1 MSVVR
6 HSVVLLAMTGLLG
19 ACHQPAGQGNA
30 LVAGNEIVVR
40 SDEQKQLSQMN
51 DLYRA
56 IALKRAIHE
65 SGYACQRI
73 DQSRFVGRFK
83 NMDVW
88 AARCNDSKDWA
99 LFVGANNAVQ
109 VRRCEDTAKVGLPA
123 CNLDQKPADK
133 APAG

>member
-1 MSVVR
+1 MSVPR
-6 HSVVLLAMTGLLG
+6 RIALLLPIVALS

-40 SDEQKQLSQMN
+40 SEEQKQLSQMN

-109 VRRCEDTAKVGLPA
+109 VRRCDDTVKVGLPA
-123 CNLDQKPADK
+123 CNLDDKPADK
-133 APAG
+133 KPAG